1 MFILVLYLQRMKI
14 YIIGS
19 AHPLR
24 GGGIATF
31 NERLAEVLQEAG
43 HDTTI
48 ISYKKQYPALLFP
61 GKSQYTQEPAPQ
73 GIKIRSLI
81 HSYNPLNWIKV
92 GRQICKE
99 KPDLIISRYWL
110 PFFGPCLGTIHRIIR
125 KNKTTKILAILDNL
139 IPHEKRIGDM
149 AFTKYFLPSVQGFIA
164 MSREVLADVK
174 KLKAPQAIEYAPHPM
189 YDNYGKAL
197 PRNEA
202 LQKLNADP
210 ENTYL
215 LFFGFIRKYKGLD
228 LLIEALPLVK
238 NQKIKLIVAGEY
250 YKDQAYYEQLIQQ
263 HQLADK
269 ILLHTDF
276 IPNDEVALYFS
287 AADVVVQP
295 YRTATQSGI
304 SQIAYYFQK
313 PMIVTNVGGLP
324 EIVPDGKVGFVVES
338 NPASIAAAID
348 KICEP
353 GKIASF
359 QEQIKEER
367 KKYEWSY
374 FLEKIFSLVEKI

>member
-1 MFILVLYLQRMKI
+1 MKI

-61 GKSQYTQEPAPQ
+61 GKSQYTHEPAPQ

-92 GRQICKE
+92 GRQISKE
-99 KPDLIISRYWL
+99 QPDLIISRYWL

-202 LQKLNADP
+202 LQKLNTDP

-359 QEQIKEER
+359 QEQIGEER

-374 FLEKIFSLVEKI
+374 FLEKIFSLAEKI